1 MNTELTEAIVDA
13 EDPDVVITATGSQ
26 LQRPE
31 IPGIEGS
38 NVFSAYDVLSGRV
51 EVGDSVIIIG
61 GGTVGSETA
70 NHLANHDKKV
80 TIIEM
85 TNAIAIDEES
95 NTRSLLLD
103 DLMKRDVSLF
113 LNSKAQSI
121 MEDKVIA
128 VVDGEE
134 KEIGPA
140 DSIVIALGTIPS
152 TALYEKMKHKS
163 VEVVNIGDSIEVRK
177 ALEAIEEGYKAGLAI
192 E

>member
-1 MNTELTEAIVDA
+1 
-13 EDPDVVITATGSQ
+13 
-26 LQRPE
+26 
-31 IPGIEGS
+31 
-38 NVFSAYDVLSGRV
+38 
-51 EVGDSVIIIG
+51 
-61 GGTVGSETA
+61 VGSETA

-85 TNAIAIDEES
+85 TSAIAIDEES

-103 DLMKRDVSLF
+103 DLMKRDVALF
-113 LNSKAQSI
+113 LNSKVQSI
-121 MEDKVIA
+121 MEDRVIA

-152 TALYEKMKHKS
+152 RALYEKIKDKS